1 MTNQKH
7 QSGAF
12 ELPDILNENFGIIEI
27 FGIKIWLLKS
37 VLGLSI
43 CMWNKK
49 CSGYD

>member
-37 VLGLSI
+37 HFDCGLSI
-43 CMWNKK
+43 CMWNKEI
-49 CSGYD
+49 